1 MRRTRIKFRYR
12 LNVSL
17 SSFLAKVYDF
27 KLMFM
32 EALDNSDYSSSTE
45 RLHITGLADGSTV
58 VDAQIDVVPASAK
71 AIYEKIQTLNEQ
83 NSISP
88 NFPIL
93 DLANQEAVGWTY
105 TRVDTT
111 PIDETFPWYGIVLL
125 IILPLLVLVLIFKT
139 SFFEK

>member
-12 LNVSL
+12 LNLSL
-17 SSFLAKVYDF
+17 SSFLAKVYEF

-32 EALDNSDYSSSTE
+32 KALDNSENSSSE
-45 RLHITGLADGSTV
+45 RLHLTGLADGSTI

-71 AIYEKIQTLNEQ
+71 AIYEKLQTLNEQ

-139 SFFEK
+139 SFVDK